1 MEVSKRS
8 LSVSMSSANCQY
20 PCSGRRKTR
29 RLTSHGN
36 TIIAATKRNQ
46 GSHRGSNNDLLDRGN
61 IESRLQHRSRAL
73 DGRGQKVLGTAHEWR
88 SDMDHMSDTL
98 ERNIKS
104 AGDGVIRNNNVIH
117 FVGKAVKDTA
127 KILDLRFTANA
138 QSDLVAS
145 FQGMLDD
152 LSANEASGSGDEDER
167 TRHV

>member
-1 MEVSKRS
+1 M
-8 LSVSMSSANCQY
+8 N
-20 PCSGRRKTR
+20 
-29 RLTSHGN
+29 
-36 TIIAATKRNQ
+36 
-46 GSHRGSNNDLLDRGN
+46 
-61 IESRLQHRSRAL
+61 
-73 DGRGQKVLGTAHEWR
+73 
-88 SDMDHMSDTL
+88 HMSDTL

-104 AGDGVIRNNNVIH
+104 AGDGVIRDNNVIH